1 MDNTLVFIMVKQP
14 KRFFLFFLIDIDF
27 LLKRLIFRKQPKR
40 FFLFFLI
47 DIDFLLK
54 RLIFRKMPFH
64 LLAQKVFLML
74 RLKFL

>member
-1 MDNTLVFIMVKQP
+1 MDNTLVFIMV
-14 KRFFLFFLIDIDF
+14 
-27 LLKRLIFRKQPKR
+27 KQPKR